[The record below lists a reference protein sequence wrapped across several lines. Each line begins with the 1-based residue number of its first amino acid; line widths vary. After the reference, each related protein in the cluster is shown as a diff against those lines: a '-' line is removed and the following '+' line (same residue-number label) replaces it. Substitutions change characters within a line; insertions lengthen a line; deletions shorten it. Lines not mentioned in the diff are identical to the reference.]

1 MKDRKKELEKR
12 REELVSRMSELSP
25 WIQGSV
31 VVVQRV
37 CGQKGCACHRGG
49 KKHPAMDLTG
59 KEEGKT
65 VALYVPRKLEAEAR
79 VWSDNYK
86 RLKALIREVSLVQR
100 QILKLRSKTWKKNSP
115 EKAKSKP
122 SSPPPR
128 PCSPKPWA

>member
-12 REELVSRMSELSP
+12 REELVGRMSELSP

-49 KKHPAMDLTG
+49 KKHPAMYLTG

-79 VWSDNYK
+79 VWAGNYK
-86 RLKALIREVSLVQR
+86 KLKKLVREVSEVQR
-100 QILKLRSKTWKKNSP
+100 QILKLRD
-115 EKAKSKP
+115 E
-122 SSPPPR
+122 
-128 PCSPKPWA
+128 